1 MVLRLRHNRSIVRY
15 ILFNK
20 PFKAFF
26 ERQMSKEKPNPL
38 LGMKKIKKTSFDEMG
53 RTLFIHSH
61 IFLYSIYSKQV

>member
-38 LGMKKIKKTSFDEMG
+38 LGIKKINKKTSFDEMG
-53 RTLFIHSH
+53 RHPFYT
-61 IFLYSIYSKQV
+61 